1 MRRVVVTG
9 LGLVT
14 PLGLGEST
22 PPSTLSSSLTNSGV
36 RRTWSRLIDGQC
48 GIVSIKD
55 RSPEFALLP
64 SQVAAL
70 VPEGS
75 KDEGK
80 WNPKDHLSPSVS
92 WPLSCGGHGC

>member
-1 MRRVVVTG
+1 MVA
-9 LGLVT
+9 
-14 PLGLGEST
+14 
-22 PPSTLSSSLTNSGV
+22 GV

-55 RSPEFALLP
+55 RSPDFALLP

-80 WNPKDHLSPSVS
+80 WNPKDYLSPSVS
-92 WPLSCGGHGC
+92 WPLSCGGHGR